1 MKNPNPSL
9 REVIG
14 HAIVVTEVDHNLESM
29 SPKEE
34 AELINELQDQVVQ
47 YIHDLVFQ
55 WFVEKGKI

>member
-1 MKNPNPSL
+1 MNNPNASL
-9 REVIG
+9 RQVLS
-14 HAIVVTEVDHNLESM
+14 HAIVLTENDHNLESM